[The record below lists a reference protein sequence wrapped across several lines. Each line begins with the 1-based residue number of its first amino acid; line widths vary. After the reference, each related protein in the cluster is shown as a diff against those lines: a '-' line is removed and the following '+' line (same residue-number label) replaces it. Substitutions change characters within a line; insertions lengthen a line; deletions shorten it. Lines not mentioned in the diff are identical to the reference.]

1 MPVGAT
7 PILRE
12 AIRPSKASSFSA
24 SDRSISRGSEHYW
37 PFGEYPDVEVVH
49 RTETSGHWCEFY
61 ETFAVTGVIL
71 GRPVEWR
78 CGQTANL
85 RAIDRLMLTQPGD
98 LHVDVPPCSVS
109 SWQVVRVPR
118 VVVEREAVKQGLT
131 PPIVLATRMSADPS
145 AVAAFV
151 DLHHSIRERGSPL
164 EIRASL
170 SRCVGI
176 LVEGCHDGGHRPA
189 TEHVSIRRARAYMR
203 ERLSCDGGLEELART
218 VGVGKFQLIKLFRR
232 QCGLPPRKYLMYMR
246 VARAKGLLSQGR
258 LCTDVAQETGF
269 YDQSHMNRW
278 FQNVYGLS
286 PGAYLRQRQRAWSAV
301 ETEVA

>member
-1 MPVGAT
+1 M

-12 AIRPSKASSFSA
+12 AIRPSKASLFSA
-24 SDRSISRGSEHYW
+24 SDRSVSRGSEHYW
-37 PFGEYPDVEVVH
+37 PFGEYPDFEVVH
-49 RTETSGHWCEFY
+49 RTETSGQWCEFY

-71 GRPVEWR
+71 RRPLESR
-78 CGQTANL
+78 CGQTADL

-98 LHVDVPPCSVS
+98 LHVDVPPFSVS

-118 VVVEREAVKQGLT
+118 GVVEREAVKQGLT
-131 PPIVLATRMSADPS
+131 PPVVLGTRMSADPP
-145 AVAAFV
+145 AIAAFV
-151 DLHHSIRERGSPL
+151 DLHHLIRRGGSPL
-164 EIRASL
+164 EIRALL
-170 SRCVGI
+170 SRCVGT
-176 LVEGCHDGGHRPA
+176 LLAGCHQGVHRPA

-203 ERLSCDGGLEELART
+203 ERLSSVGGLEELAKT

-246 VARAKGLLSQGR
+246 VARAKSLLSQGL

-269 YDQSHMNRW
+269 YDQSHLNRW
-278 FQNVYGLS
+278 FRNVYGLS
-286 PGAYLRQRQRAWSAV
+286 PGAYLRQRQRAWSVV